1 MTDSQLDYFT
11 DLEAIVTLALAED
24 IGDGDI
30 TAQLIPVDQTATAV
44 VITRESA
51 IVCGRPWFDEVFRQL
66 DSSVQIE
73 WLTGEGQQVEP
84 NEELVKLAGN
94 TRSLLTG
101 ERTALNFLQTLMGTA
116 TTANT
121 YAKLVEGTN
130 TKVLDTRKTLP
141 GLRRAQKYAVKIGGC
156 DNHRLG
162 LYDAFLIKENHI
174 AACGSIKAAVKNAS
188 GLSPGKL
195 VEIEVESIE
204 ELQQALTSNADIIM
218 LDNFD
223 REMMAEAIKLKTG
236 TAKYEVSGNV
246 DAEKLKRLPKNAIDY
261 ISSGALTKHC
271 TSIDLTMRAD
281 PN

>member
-174 AACGSIKAAVKNAS
+174 AACGSIKAAVKNARE
-188 GLSPGKL
+188 LSPGKL

-236 TAKYEVSGNV
+236 TVKYEVSGNV

-271 TSIDLTMRAD
+271 TSIDLTMRAG

>member
-174 AACGSIKAAVKNAS
+174 AACGSIKAAVKNAR